1 MDEFVEATQLVSKWR
16 KRGLNLDGRYRVSD
30 TVQQTQREESK
41 DPGSNPA
48 HLAINSRTEDL
59 PLSIQY

>member
-1 MDEFVEATQLVSKWR
+1 MVKERLEPGREISGFRYCAA
-16 KRGLNLDGRYRVSD
+16 NMDGR
-30 TVQQTQREESK
+30 ESK